1 LIHLC
6 VNEEVASMTPT
17 RYSRTAMLLH
27 WGIAAAL
34 AFQMGLG
41 EAFDDVAKGK
51 AMFDLA
57 QFHKSIG
64 ITILLLSLIRLGVRF
79 TKPRP
84 AAVGDSGW
92 AARLA
97 GVTHFGLYAFMI
109 LAPLSGWIMISA
121 SKSSIPTYLFSAI
134 PWPDFPFV
142 SALGEAAK
150 HNVHEVSET
159 AHAIIAKLGL
169 ALFLLHVIGA
179 LRHQFLLKQPMIERM
194 VPTPRNLSPLIGS
207 GLIALLA
214 ATAFALLSWGLMPN
228 VSPAANAAL
237 VSSAPAPVPAA
248 APAIPPDAALV
259 PPTVAE
265 PVKPETPAAEPLK
278 AEEAAKVDP
287 DAIAAGTTPVWTLA
301 PGGRLGWTSSWSGA
315 GINGS
320 FGRWT
325 SDIRFNPAALDK
337 SKISVT
343 VDLASVTSGDGERD
357 STLKSDDFF
366 STASH
371 PKAVWTS
378 GRIRSLGGNRYSADG
393 SLSLRGVSRA
403 VPLSFT
409 LDLAGRDAKV
419 SGGGTLN
426 RTDFGVGQ
434 GDYAKT
440 DEIPGPVAISFN
452 FRAKR
457 G

>member
-1 LIHLC
+1 
-6 VNEEVASMTPT
+6 MTSV

-41 EAFDDVAKGK
+41 EAFESTAKGK

-64 ITILLLSLIRLGVRF
+64 ITILLLSLIRLAVRF
-79 TKPRP
+79 VKPRP
-84 AAVGDSGW
+84 AAVGDAGW

-121 SKSSIPTYLFSAI
+121 SKSTIPTYLFSTI

-142 SALGEAAK
+142 AGLAEGAK
-150 HNVHEVSET
+150 HNVHEISET

-169 ALFLLHVIGA
+169 VLFLLHVVGA
-179 LRHQFLLKQPMIERM
+179 LRHQYLLKQPMIERM
-194 VPTPRNLSPLIGS
+194 VPTSRNLSPIFGSSLIV
-207 GLIALLA
+207 ALA
-214 ATAFALLSWGLMPN
+214 AAAFALLVWGQMPG

-237 VSSAPAPVPAA
+237 VSSVAPPAPLLGSAPGLVPATPLVVPPPPA
-248 APAIPPDAALV
+248 ADPAKAVVTSGAVTADSAKATVTMTADRDAIP
-259 PPTVAE
+259 
-265 PVKPETPAAEPLK
+265 
-278 AEEAAKVDP
+278 
-287 DAIAAGTTPVWTLA
+287 AGTAPVWTLA

-320 FGRWT
+320 FSRWS

-337 SKISVT
+337 SKITVS

-357 STLKSDDFF
+357 STLKGGDFF
-366 STASH
+366 GIATH

-378 GRIRSLGGNRYSADG
+378 SRIRSLGGSRYAAEG
-393 SLSLRGVSRA
+393 SLSLRGVSRP

-409 LDLAGRDAKV
+409 LDLSGPNAKV

-440 DEIPGPVAISFN
+440 DEIPDPVKIAFSFAA
-452 FRAKR
+452 RR
-457 G
+457 Q

>member
-1 LIHLC
+1 
-6 VNEEVASMTPT
+6 MTPT

-134 PWPDFPFV
+134 PWPNFPFV

-169 ALFLLHVIGA
+169 ALFVLHVIGA

-194 VPTPRNLSPLIGS
+194 VPTPRTLSPLIGS

-214 ATAFALLSWGLMPN
+214 AAAFALLGWGLMPN
-228 VSPAANAAL
+228 VSPSANAAL
-237 VSSAPAPVPAA
+237 VSSAAAPGPAA
-248 APAIPPDAALV
+248 APGQAAALAVPPDAALA
-259 PPTVAE
+259 PPLVADGI
-265 PVKPETPAAEPLK
+265 KPETPAADPAK
-278 AEEAAKVDP
+278 AEEPAKVDP
-287 DAIAAGTTPVWTLA
+287 DAIAAGTTPVWTLM

-315 GINGS
+315 AINGS
-320 FGRWT
+320 FARWT

-343 VDLASVTSGDGERD
+343 VDLASVASGDGERD

-366 STASH
+366 SIAAH

-403 VPLSFT
+403 MPLSFT
-409 LDLAGRDAKV
+409 LDLTGKDAKV

-440 DEIPGPVAISFN
+440 DEIPGPVSISFN